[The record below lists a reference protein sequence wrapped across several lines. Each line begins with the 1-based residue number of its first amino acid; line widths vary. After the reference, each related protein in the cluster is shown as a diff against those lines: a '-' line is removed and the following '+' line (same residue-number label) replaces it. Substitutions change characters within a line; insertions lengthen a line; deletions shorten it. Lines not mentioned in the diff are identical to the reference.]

1 MPSLKLRHSCNE
13 QKEYS
18 AVYSNELGS
27 NLCLCPQ
34 NLVLLGK
41 LFDMQPTS
49 LVVSGS

>member
-1 MPSLKLRHSCNE
+1 MPSLELGHLCHE

-18 AVYSNELGS
+18 AVHSNELGS

-34 NLVLLGK
+34 NLVLLRK